1 MWTCPKCSEPHE
13 DHFKI
18 CWKCASQEMAE
29 QVTTEVPPPPKA
41 EPRLRSFGSILVRA
55 AIAFVV
61 GGIVGGAISFSSP
74 PDVQAVYAIYSGL
87 ALAIIVGIFYWVI
100 LPYEP
105 RSVAP
110 MAEEGNPDGDS
121 LG

>member
-1 MWTCPKCSEPHE
+1 MWTCPNCGEPLE

-18 CWKCASQEMAE
+18 CWKCASQEPAE
-29 QVTTEVPPPPKA
+29 QVTTEAPPPPKP
-41 EPRLRSFGSILVRA
+41 EPRLRPFSSVLVRA

-61 GGIVGGAISFSSP
+61 GAIIGGAISFTSP
-74 PDVQAVYAIYSGL
+74 VDIQAVYAIYSGL

-105 RSVAP
+105 TSVEPA
-110 MAEEGNPDGDS
+110 AQEEHPDGDS
-121 LG
+121 LA